1 MEYTVER
8 FSAACAGVT
17 IKYTAE
23 DVADAFERAAKAIG
37 KGMNLPGYR
46 LGKIPSKVIK
56 SRFAARVAAD
66 ATELLADAGLIGIL
80 RKEGIRRISPTQY
93 RGEPA
98 VDGKPFE
105 VRTSFDVLPEIE
117 LPDLQSLSVVVG
129 DPQPSEDALNA
140 MLDQALGRLATLA
153 DVTDRKPG
161 DNDLL
166 TVDVR
171 GTVDGAA
178 LPGMTADGFRMK
190 LIPAV
195 PGAKVPEMD
204 PIVRALSIGE
214 EGAGTMVCPDNYPD
228 PTMRGKTV
236 DLHVKLRRIQREELP
251 PLTDETARK
260 LGFETFDALKGEVW
274 KQTFTAR
281 MRQIQRDA
289 KHALMEEQLAKLDFA
304 LPEGMVQHFY
314 REHQRDAERYMK
326 KQNADADTIVRTLQN
341 MQDESME
348 FARKKA
354 KGHTFLL
361 ALAEREGI
369 RVTPEEA
376 EAAVRSMAGSNGQ
389 AYEDIRKTVW
399 ENGVIT
405 AMQERMIADRALER
419 LYAAARKVMADKVRL
434 RPFSEVGGK
443 KD

>member
-1 MEYTVER
+1 MEYKVDR

-17 IKYTAE
+17 ISYTAE
-23 DVADAFERAAKAIG
+23 DVSDAFERAAKAIG

-46 LGKIPSKVIK
+46 LGKIPTKVIK
-56 SRFAARVAAD
+56 SRFASRVAAD

-80 RKEGIRRISPTQY
+80 KKEGIRRISATQY
-93 RGEPA
+93 KGEPA

-105 VRTSFDVLPEIE
+105 VKTSFDVLPDID
-117 LPDLQSLSVVVG
+117 LPNLRELSVVVG

-140 MLDQALGRLATLA
+140 MLDQALGRLSQFV
-153 DVTDRKPG
+153 DVTGRKPE

-171 GTVDGAA
+171 GSVDGMA

-190 LIPAV
+190 LLPAA

-214 EGAGTMVCPDNYPD
+214 EGDGTMVCPDNYPD

-236 DLHVKLRRIQREELP
+236 ALHVALRRIQKEVLP
-251 PLTDETARK
+251 PLTDETAQK
-260 LGFETFDALKGEVW
+260 LGFATFDALKSEVW

-289 KHALMEEQLAKLDFA
+289 KAALMEEQLAKLDFV

-314 REHQRDAERYMK
+314 REHQRDAERYLK
-326 KQNADADTIVRTLQN
+326 KQHADEDTIVRTLQN

-369 RVTPEEA
+369 RVTAEEA
-376 EAAVRSMAGSNGQ
+376 EAAVRALAKDSGQ
-389 AYEDIRKTVW
+389 AYDELRKTVW

-405 AMQERMIADRALER
+405 AMQERMLVEKALER
-419 LYAAARKVMADKVRL
+419 LYGEARKVMADKVQL
-434 RPFSEVGGK
+434 RPFSEVAGK
-443 KD
+443 